1 MTEQPQRVRVTGP
14 PRRSTGPGRPPGTR
28 EIDAGTALGAVYMRS
43 LLREQLR
50 LAGGILLVLLLTV
63 GSLPIVFHLAPGLT
77 GVRVL
82 GVPLAWLLLGLLVY
96 PWFLVLGWVFVRRAE
111 GNEEDFTA
119 LVEEVER

>member
-1 MTEQPQRVRVTGP
+1 
-14 PRRSTGPGRPPGTR
+14 
-28 EIDAGTALGAVYMRS
+28 MRS

-50 LAGGILLVLLLTV
+50 LAAGILLVLLLTV
-63 GSLPIVFHLAPGLT
+63 GSLPIAFHLAPGLT